1 MTPTQPHGS
10 AVTERRAADQA
21 EAEYINNMIARERNG
36 ESIIIVTGPHSLL
49 LIICGLRLAA
59 AHPGMPG
66 WERSVLLAYA
76 DTWTGF
82 YDGTPAEDMARTG
95 TMPAVANPPADPV
108 P

>member
-1 MTPTQPHGS
+1 MTPTPPHGS
-10 AVTERRAADQA
+10 AVTERRKGTPA
-21 EAEYINNMIARERNG
+21 EAEYVNNTIASERDG
-36 ESIIIVTGPHSLL
+36 AVIMLETGPYSLL

-66 WERSVLLAYA
+66 WERSVLLAFA
-76 DTWTGF
+76 DTWAGF

-95 TMPAVANPPADPV
+95 TMPAAVNPPAEPV